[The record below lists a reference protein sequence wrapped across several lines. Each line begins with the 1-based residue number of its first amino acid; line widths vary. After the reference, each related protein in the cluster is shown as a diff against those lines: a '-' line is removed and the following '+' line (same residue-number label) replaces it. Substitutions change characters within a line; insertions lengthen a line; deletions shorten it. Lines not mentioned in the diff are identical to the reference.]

1 MEIRPHPV
9 SHSKRSPITQNME
22 FWLIETF
29 LYYKKII
36 LDMKSSELHEEIK
49 ENLKDYP
56 IEYLRNKVTDGRYK
70 DPLTKK
76 LAKYNSETWD
86 EIFALNITEDYEI
99 KDNAIKNLKK
109 DIDYYF
115 DTYAGGDEETREFT
129 KYICLYLAFMAKR
142 PLHPVGDNPA
152 KDQVFLENGEYKCK
166 TRIMSIKDENSLCRY
181 CICKNAGFSFGF

>member
-56 IEYLRNKVTDGRYK
+56 IEYLRNKVTDDRYK

-86 EIFALNITEDYEI
+86 EIFALNITEGYEI
-99 KDNAIKNLKK
+99 KDSAIENLKK

>member
-1 MEIRPHPV
+1 MEIRLHPV

-22 FWLIETF
+22 FRLIETF

-56 IEYLRNKVTDGRYK
+56 IEYLRNKVTDDRYK

>member
-9 SHSKRSPITQNME
+9 SHSKHSPITQNME
-22 FWLIETF
+22 FRLIETF

-56 IEYLRNKVTDGRYK
+56 IEYLRNKVTDDRYK

>member
-9 SHSKRSPITQNME
+9 SHSKCSPITQNME

-56 IEYLRNKVTDGRYK
+56 IEYLRNKVTDDRYK

>member
-22 FWLIETF
+22 SWLIETF

-56 IEYLRNKVTDGRYK
+56 IEYLRNKVTDDRYK

-181 CICKNAGFSFGF
+181 YICKNAGFSFGF